1 MKKKG
6 LIYYKIS
13 TDGGQSGCPLIY
25 GGALIGT
32 HNGGNEE
39 KQLNGGR
46 LFDREAVSNIT
57 KWGQ

>member
-1 MKKKG
+1 

-13 TDGGQSGCPLIY
+13 TEGGQSGSPLIY
-25 GGALIGT
+25 GGVLIGT

-46 LFDREAVSNIT
+46 LLDRVALTNIT